1 MPRRHV
7 ALAAIVAILL
17 QACASEPPDTLGVR
31 NGKLA
36 PCPDSPNCV
45 STEASDEGHAT
56 APFVLEMPPER
67 AWPLVREAVESLPG
81 TVVVRA
87 TDDYLHAESTTP
99 LMRYVDDLELLLQG
113 DRGRIAVR
121 SASRVGWSDMG
132 ANRERVWQLRRE
144 LAARGVVP

>member
-1 MPRRHV
+1 MTRRHV
-7 ALAAIVAILL
+7 ALATMVASLL

-31 NGKLA
+31 DGKLA
-36 PCPDSPNCV
+36 PCPESPNCV

-56 APFVLEMPPER
+56 DPFVLKLPAEQ
-67 AWPLVREAVESLPG
+67 AWPRVREAVEALPG

-87 TDDYLHAESTTP
+87 TGDYLHAESTTP
-99 LMRYVDDLELLLQG
+99 LMRYVDDLELLLQA

-121 SASRVGWSDMG
+121 SASRIGWSDMG

-144 LAARGVVP
+144 LAARGVVQ